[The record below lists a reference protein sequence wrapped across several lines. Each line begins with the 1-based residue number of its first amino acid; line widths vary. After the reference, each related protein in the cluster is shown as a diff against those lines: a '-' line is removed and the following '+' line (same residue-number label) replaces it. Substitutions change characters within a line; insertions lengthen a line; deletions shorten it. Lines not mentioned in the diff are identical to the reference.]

1 MHYDFVVTLKRESAR
16 KTDLVS
22 LLLILLSI
30 FFFSYTQ
37 IRNGINYVLCAAIAI
52 LLTGLIINFYKYQK
66 GKEVMFRYG
75 LLAGGFFWL
84 FMPYM
89 QWMIILY
96 ILSFYLEVHAKYP
109 LEIGFEKEGVVV
121 NSLVKKKIQW
131 SELQSV
137 ILKDGLL
144 TLDFKNNRLFQ
155 KQVIDDDCPDANED
169 EFNAYCDY
177 NLVNLH

>member
-1 MHYDFVVTLKRESAR
+1 MRYDFVVTLKRESAR

-37 IRNGINYVLCAAIAI
+37 VQSGVNYILCAAVAV
-52 LLTGLIINFYKYQK
+52 LLTGLIINFYKRRK
-66 GKEVMFRYG
+66 GIEMRFRYW
-75 LLAGGFFWL
+75 LLMGGFFWL

-89 QWMIILY
+89 QWMILLY
-96 ILSFYLEVHAKYP
+96 ILFFYLEVHAKYP
-109 LEIGFEKEGVVV
+109 LEIGFEKQGVVI
-121 NSLVKKKIQW
+121 NSLFKKKVQW

-155 KQVIDDDCPDANED
+155 KQ
-169 EFNAYCDY
+169 
-177 NLVNLH
+177 

>member
-1 MHYDFVVTLKRESAR
+1 MRYDFVVTLKRESAR
-16 KTDLVS
+16 KTDQVS

-37 IRNGINYVLCAAIAI
+37 VQSGISYSLCTAVATLI
-52 LLTGLIINFYKYQK
+52 LGLTINLYKRKQE
-66 GKEVMFRYG
+66 KEMRFRYW
-75 LLAGGFFWL
+75 LLISGFFWL

-89 QWMIILY
+89 QWMILLY
-96 ILSFYLEVHAKYP
+96 ILFFYLEIHAKYP
-109 LEIGFEKEGVVV
+109 LEIGFEKKGIVI
-121 NSLVKKKIQW
+121 NSLLKKKIQW

-144 TLDFKNNRLFQ
+144 TIDFKNNKLIQ
-155 KQVIDDDCPDANED
+155 KQVVDDDNPDTTED

-177 NLVNLH
+177 NLVNLR